1 MGSIMIEVD
10 TTAAAAQLQ
19 SLIHEIKLFLEA
31 LNES

>member
-1 MGSIMIEVD
+1 MGSMIEID
-10 TTAAAAQLQ
+10 TSAAAVQLQ